1 MNIINFFPPKIVESF
16 EVSTTKDQPLTTSNA
31 TTTNGEDGN
40 NSPSDN
46 SSHNENITM
55 SSIDI
60 SEITRERD
68 MLLEQVE
75 LLKEEHQFSLQVH
88 QQAAAIESAT
98 PAVAAA
104 VVSEAQA
111 SHRALLKEKD
121 NLFHENERLLRE
133 LDILREAVVAQENQS
148 PGNIFNFH

>member
-1 MNIINFFPPKIVESF
+1 
-16 EVSTTKDQPLTTSNA
+16 
-31 TTTNGEDGN
+31 
-40 NSPSDN
+40 
-46 SSHNENITM
+46 M